1 MPLKII
7 PPRKGKSP
15 NYSIRGTYLGQ
26 YVDQTSGTDRR
37 SVAVKQLKD
46 IETKIELGEWDKAQ
60 TEDRPLA
67 TFALAALRYLETG
80 HKAKHIAKLVKYFGD
95 TPLTDFNQDTIDDGA
110 VALFPNV
117 LPATRNRA
125 FYTPLSA
132 VLHHAGITIKIRRPK
147 DSKGR
152 EITDALSPE
161 DAGAIIAAAQS
172 FDPEYA
178 LLLKFLLYT
187 GVRLGEA
194 LRLTW
199 DDIRFGEK
207 AAMVRFTKNGDPRP
221 LLLRDD
227 LCVALMAHS
236 RTTNRERVFRFQ
248 QGGWLK
254 LQLLRAKLTALG
266 ILMPV
271 RPKKGEKFRT
281 PPHRLKWVNH
291 HTFRHTWATWM
302 RRYGGADEI
311 GLSQTGNWRD
321 PRSVRRYVHAVTR
334 DEWQRVEK
342 LPAIRGK
349 SVENKANDG

>member
-1 MPLKII
+1 MPLKLI

-15 NYSIRGTYLGQ
+15 NFTIRGHYLGKH
-26 YVDQTSGTDRR
+26 VNKTSGTDRR
-37 SVAVKQLKD
+37 SVALKLLKD
-46 IETKIELGEWDKAQ
+46 IEAKIEDGKWETPQVEAGAV
-60 TEDRPLA
+60 A
-67 TFALAALRYLETG
+67 TFAVAALRYLETG
-80 HKAKHIAKLVKYFGD
+80 HSRKYIAGLVKYFGE
-95 TPLTDFNQDTIDDGA
+95 TPLTDFNQDLIDDGA
-110 VALFPNV
+110 AALFPRV
-117 LPATRNRA
+117 LPATRNRV

-152 EITDALSPE
+152 VITDALSPQ
-161 DAGAIIAAAQS
+161 DAGAIIAAAEI

-187 GVRLGEA
+187 GVRLSEA

-199 DDIRFGEK
+199 DDLRLPER

-221 LLLRDD
+221 LLLRKD
-227 LCVALMAHS
+227 LCEALEAHS
-236 RTTNRERVFRFQ
+236 RTTNHRRVFRLQ

-254 LQLLRAKLTALG
+254 QQLLRAKLTALG
-266 ILMPV
+266 IPMPV

-334 DEWQRVEK
+334 EEWQRVEK
-342 LPAIRGK
+342 LPAIRGMD
-349 SVENKANDG
+349 VE

>member
-1 MPLKII
+1 MPLKLVE
-7 PPRKGKSP
+7 PRKTKSP
-15 NYSIRGTYLGQ
+15 NYSVRGTYLGQ
-26 YVDQTSGTDRR
+26 YVDKTCGTDRR
-37 SVAVKQLKD
+37 PIALKQLKD
-46 IETKIELGEWDKAQ
+46 IEGKIERGEWEKAPP
-60 TEDRPLA
+60 DGRPVE
-67 TFALAALRYLETG
+67 TFASAALRYLETG
-80 HKAKHIAKLVKYFGD
+80 HKAKHVAKLVKYFGE
-95 TPLTDFNQDTIDDGA
+95 TPLTDFNQDMIDDGA
-110 VALFPNV
+110 AALFPRV

-125 FYTPLSA
+125 FYTPVSA
-132 VLHHAGITIKIRRPK
+132 ILHSAGVTLKIRRPK
-147 DSKGR
+147 NSKGR
-152 EITDALSPE
+152 VVTDALSPQ
-161 DAGAIIAAAQS
+161 DAGAIIDAAES

-199 DDIRFGEK
+199 DDIRLPER

-227 LCVALMAHS
+227 LCEALKAHS
-236 RTTNRERVFRFQ
+236 RTTNQERVFRLQ

-254 LQLLRAKLTALG
+254 QQLLRAKLTALG
-266 ILMPV
+266 IPMPP

-334 DEWQRVEK
+334 DEWARVEK
-342 LPAIRGK
+342 LPTIRGK
-349 SVENKANDG
+349 SVESKANDG